1 MALSKYSS
9 PLYLRVNTKAR
20 GVAHNTGADFRHER
34 NTKAVMRSDTPRQ
47 SMHGKIQRGLDYTPL
62 FRFLLSK
69 VGLPWNETYSVAIVR
84 LDRSEPIFWL
94 VALQAHERKEF
105 VRLGESSYYSGL
117 YVDANGLLQIVN
129 PSLNESSVAPLCS
142 CCTHTFNGKRF
153 TQIYSAVEGIE
164 ISD

>member
-1 MALSKYSS
+1 MQ
-9 PLYLRVNTKAR
+9 
-20 GVAHNTGADFRHER
+20 
-34 NTKAVMRSDTPRQ
+34 SDAPRQ
-47 SMHGKIQRGLDYTPL
+47 SMHGKVQRGLDYTPL

-69 VGLPWNETYSVAIVR
+69 VGLPWNETYAVAIAR

-94 VALQAHERKEF
+94 VALQAHEGQEF

-129 PSLNESSVAPLCS
+129 PSLNESSIAPFCN

-153 TQIYSAVEGIE
+153 TQNFIIKVTHTQA
-164 ISD
+164 